1 MTAVVGAG
9 GAGAAPATDALVA
22 RAQDGDQ
29 GAFALL
35 VKRHQRPVF
44 WLQMHPRA
52 LRGAPIR
59 MVQAAQDRHRVD

>member
-35 VKRHQRPVF
+35 VKRHQRPVY
-44 WLQMHPRA
+44 MVADRPRA
-52 LRGAPIR
+52 
-59 MVQAAQDRHRVD
+59 AAVSRAWRTASASSPSPR